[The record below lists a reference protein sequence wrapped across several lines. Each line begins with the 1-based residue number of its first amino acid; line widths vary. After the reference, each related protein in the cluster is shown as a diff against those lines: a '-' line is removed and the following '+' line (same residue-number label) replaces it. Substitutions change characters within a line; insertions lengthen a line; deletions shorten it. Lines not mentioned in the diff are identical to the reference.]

1 MDDFPGLGWVLIP
14 GIPRLFL
21 EGPGEDLE
29 EFFEGSVVLLFGGRD
44 GFLKAVVAGN
54 EDGVG
59 CTHGPGLVARIL
71 LRGPLLPLSGPLVE
85 SLRAPEKIMHSGLGF
100 IL

>member
-1 MDDFPGLGWVLIP
+1 MDDFPGLWWVLIP
-14 GIPRLFL
+14 GVPRLFL

-29 EFFEGSVVLLFGGRD
+29 KFLEGSVVLLFSGFD

-59 CTHGPGLVARIL
+59 CTHGLGLIARIL
-71 LRGPLLPLSGPLVE
+71 L
-85 SLRAPEKIMHSGLGF
+85 
-100 IL
+100 

>member
-1 MDDFPGLGWVLIP
+1 MDDFPGLWWVLIP
-14 GIPRLFL
+14 GVPRLFL

-29 EFFEGSVVLLFGGRD
+29 EFLEGFVVLLFSGLD
-44 GFLKAVVAGN
+44 GFLNAVVAGN

-59 CTHGPGLVARIL
+59 CTHGPGLIARIL
-71 LRGPLLPLSGPLVE
+71 LQGPLLPLCEPLVE
-85 SLRAPEKIMHSGLGF
+85 SPRAPEKIMQSGLGL